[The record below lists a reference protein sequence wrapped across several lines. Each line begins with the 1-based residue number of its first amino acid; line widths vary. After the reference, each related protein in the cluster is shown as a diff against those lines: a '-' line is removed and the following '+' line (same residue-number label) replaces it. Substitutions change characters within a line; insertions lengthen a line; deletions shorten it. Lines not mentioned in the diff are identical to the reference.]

1 MMTTRWSLFTSVV
14 ERVVVLIFVEEER
27 KEEGTNTFL
36 EVRRT
41 TFQVNYSYDIPSYSY
56 TNYYNI
62 KLKLS
67 HHSCV
72 YPPPGFSNSGTA
84 RYPLDFNA

>member
-27 KEEGTNTFL
+27 KEEGTDTFL
-36 EVRRT
+36 EVRRR
-41 TFQVNYSYDIPSYSY
+41 FQVNYSYDIPSYSY

>member
-27 KEEGTNTFL
+27 KEEGTDTFL

-41 TFQVNYSYDIPSYSY
+41 TFQVNYSYLFLL

>member
-1 MMTTRWSLFTSVV
+1 MVSVLVVV

-41 TFQVNYSYDIPSYSY
+41 TFQVNYSPMIFLL
-56 TNYYNI
+56 THTQTTI
-62 KLKLS
+62 I
-67 HHSCV
+67 
-72 YPPPGFSNSGTA
+72 
-84 RYPLDFNA
+84 